1 MTAIG
6 VGYYNSTPKRISV
19 LAIITSSLKTPPE
32 PSMTPDTPDALD
44 AHDNTD
50 QKPEAARP
58 AAEKKPVSAATKRP
72 KPAAK
77 TKNNPTKKKPA
88 EKITSKAGLIRKVAG
103 IIKAKGEKPR
113 PSEIVKILQQEGV
126 TVAPA
131 QVSMT
136 LKAAGYRPLR
146 KRQKVKKAAG
156 GIAAKKTAAA
166 GRSNQISIDDLLAAK
181 SVSGAF
187 GGTDKAIAAL
197 QALKQF
203 EN

>member
-1 MTAIG
+1 MTADH
-6 VGYYNSTPKRISV
+6 
-19 LAIITSSLKTPPE
+19 A
-32 PSMTPDTPDALD
+32 D
-44 AHDNTD
+44 
-50 QKPEAARP
+50 
-58 AAEKKPVSAATKRP
+58 KKPANSDP
-72 KPAAK
+72 
-77 TKNNPTKKKPA
+77 KKKPA
-88 EKITSKAGLIRKVAG
+88 TKAVKKPASKKPAEAITTKADLIRKVAG

-113 PSEIVKILQQEGV
+113 PSEIVKILAEEGV

-146 KRQKVKKAAG
+146 KRRKGKKTGEGVATKKAVG
-156 GIAAKKTAAA
+156 A
-166 GRSNQISIDDLLAAK
+166 GRASQISIDDLLAAK

-203 EN
+203 ES

>member
-1 MTAIG
+1 MTA
-6 VGYYNSTPKRISV
+6 NN
-19 LAIITSSLKTPPE
+19 
-32 PSMTPDTPDALD
+32 PDKKL
-44 AHDNTD
+44 
-50 QKPEAARP
+50 EAATP
-58 AAEKKPVSAATKRP
+58 TSKKSP

-77 TKNNPTKKKPA
+77 KKLSGKKANRTEPM
-88 EKITSKAGLIRKVAG
+88 TSKADLIRKVAG

-113 PSEIVKILQQEGV
+113 PTEIVKILADEGV

-146 KRQKVKKAAG
+146 KRRNGKKNTEGAATKKAVC
-156 GIAAKKTAAA
+156 A
-166 GRSNQISIDDLLAAK
+166 GRASQISIDDLLAAK
-181 SVSGAF
+181 RVSGAF

-203 EN
+203 EG